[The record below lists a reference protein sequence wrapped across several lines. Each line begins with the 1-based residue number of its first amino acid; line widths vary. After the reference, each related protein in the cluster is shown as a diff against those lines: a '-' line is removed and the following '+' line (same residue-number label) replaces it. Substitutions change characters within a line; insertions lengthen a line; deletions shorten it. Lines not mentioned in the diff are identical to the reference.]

1 MGRRVRVRVR
11 GRATN
16 RGGKRR
22 WFGPW
27 SGEERGSGAL
37 GRHLLAL
44 LHELPLLVSQVI
56 ASEHGGR
63 PLLDLLHLSA
73 GRVRVL
79 VQVNAG
85 LHPSPLPHGAAHHC
99 GRRRKRA
106 GRRHVKVAGAKRQRE
121 GGRRRATRH
130 RSARARHA
138 HDRRICERCHT
149 RCTWEKSEEDAVCT
163 KLRSGVLVG
172 LFPGHRRQAVKCPRA
187 PFSWK
192 PSAESEKKSAMVR
205 RSSSIARNYRK
216 TSVVGALSPVA

>member
-1 MGRRVRVRVR
+1 M
-11 GRATN
+11 
-16 RGGKRR
+16 
-22 WFGPW
+22 
-27 SGEERGSGAL
+27 
-37 GRHLLAL
+37 
-44 LHELPLLVSQVI
+44 
-56 ASEHGGR
+56 
-63 PLLDLLHLSA
+63 
-73 GRVRVL
+73 
-79 VQVNAG
+79 AG
-85 LHPSPLPHGAAHHC
+85 LHPLPSPHGAHHR

-172 LFPGHRRQAVKCPRA
+172 LPPGHRRQAVKCPRA

-192 PSAESEKKSAMVR
+192 PSAESEKKSALVCR
-205 RSSSIARNYRK
+205 RDFPIIWNR
-216 TSVVGALSPVA
+216 VVGALSPVARREREWQGALQKDTNRLECMPRHRRPIDGLERALSAAS